1 MKVFLSWS
9 GKTSRQVAQAFHDW
23 LPFVIQAVKP
33 FISTGDI
40 DKGKRWSD
48 VLSSELTETAYGIL
62 VITPDNFDK
71 PWIHFE
77 AGAISKAVDKSYVSP
92 FLFNIDPLRLV
103 GPLTQ
108 FQATVNDP
116 EDILR
121 LLHSINGRL
130 PEDQQLATEVLER
143 EFELL
148 WPDLKKQLDK
158 AAETQDLETHTGF
171 AWLYNA
177 DDVARRQEDT
187 TNKAVWVVTG
197 DVYRNVLND
206 GLKKALQRN
215 LERGLAYTFIMP
227 ASEAG
232 SAARDALKRIATGKC
247 GKIFFNEIPE
257 EEFREAAVTD
267 YIILNPDTDSMT
279 VFLELPISAGGF
291 WIKVKEDSANSLVVR
306 FKKLAQANAVL

>member
-62 VITPDNFDK
+62 IITPDNFDK

-130 PEDQQLATEVLER
+130 PEDQQLTTEVLER

-177 DDVARRQEDT
+177 DDVARRLEDAT
-187 TNKAVWVVTG
+187 TKAAWVVTG
-197 DVYRNVLND
+197 DVYRNALTD

-215 LERGLAYTFIMP
+215 LERGLTYTFIMP

-232 SAARDALKRIATGKC
+232 SAARDALKRISAAKC

-267 YIILNPDTDSMT
+267 YIILDPDTDSMT

-306 FKKLAQANAVL
+306 FKKLAQANDVL

>member
-9 GKTSRQVAQAFHDW
+9 GKTSREVAQAFHDW

-48 VLSSELTETAYGIL
+48 VISNELNETAYGIL
-62 VITPDNFDK
+62 IITPDNFDK

-77 AGAISKAVDKSYVSP
+77 AGAISKAVDKAYVSP
-92 FLFNIDPLRLV
+92 FLFNIDPMRLV

-108 FQATVNDP
+108 FQATINDP
-116 EDILR
+116 DDILR
-121 LLHSINGRL
+121 LLSSINARL
-130 PEDQQLATEVLER
+130 PEDQQLAFEVLNR

-148 WPDLKKQLDK
+148 WPDLKKKLDK

-187 TNKAVWVVTG
+187 ATKAVWIVTP

-206 GLKKALQRN
+206 GLKTALQRN
-215 LERGLAYTFIMP
+215 MERGLPYTFVMP

-232 SAARDALKRIATGKC
+232 SAAREALKRISARKSGT
-247 GKIFFNEIPE
+247 ISFNEVPE
-257 EEFREAAVTD
+257 DEFREEAVTD

-291 WIKVKEDSANSLVVR
+291 WIKVKEEAANSLVVR
-306 FKKLAQANAVL
+306 FRKFAQSGATL

>member
-1 MKVFLSWS
+1 MKVFISWS
-9 GKTSRQVAQAFHDW
+9 GKTSREVAQAFHDW

-48 VLSSELTETAYGIL
+48 VLSTELNETGYGIM

-71 PWIHFE
+71 PWLHFE
-77 AGAISKAVDKSYVSP
+77 AGAISKSVDKAYVSP
-92 FLFNIDPLRLV
+92 FLFNIEPSRLV
-103 GPLTQ
+103 GPLQQ
-108 FQATVNDP
+108 FQATINDRD
-116 EDILR
+116 DILR
-121 LLHSINGRL
+121 LLGSINSRL
-130 PEDQQLATEVLER
+130 PDDRQLSFEVLNR

-148 WPDLKKQLDK
+148 WPDLKKKLDK

-171 AWLYNA
+171 PWLYNA

-187 TNKAVWVVTG
+187 STKAVWIVTA

-215 LERGLAYTFIMP
+215 MDRALSYTFVMP

-232 SAARDALKRIATGKC
+232 SAAKEALKRISSSKSGKVL
-247 GKIFFNEIPE
+247 FSEIPE
-257 EEFREAAVTD
+257 DEFREAAVTD

-306 FKKLAQANAVL
+306 FRKLAHASSTL

>member
-1 MKVFLSWS
+1 MKIFLSWS
-9 GKTSRQVAQAFHDW
+9 GKTSREVAQAFHDW
-23 LPFVIQAVKP
+23 LPFVIQAAKP
-33 FISTGDI
+33 FISSGDI

-48 VLSSELTETAYGIL
+48 VLSSELNETAYGIL
-62 VITPDNFDK
+62 IITPDNFDK

-92 FLFNIDPLRLV
+92 FLFNIEPTRIV
-103 GPLTQ
+103 GPLSQ
-108 FQATVNDP
+108 FQATINDP
-116 EDILR
+116 DDILR
-121 LLHSINGRL
+121 LLSSINRRL
-130 PEDQQLATEVLER
+130 PDDQRLSFEVLSR

-148 WPDLKKQLDK
+148 WPDLKKKLDK

-171 AWLYNA
+171 PWLYNA

-187 TNKAVWVVTG
+187 TTSAVWVVTG

-215 LERGLAYTFIMP
+215 LDRALTYTFVVP

-232 SAARDALKRIATGKC
+232 SAARDGLKRISAAKP
-247 GKIFFNEIPE
+247 GKILFNEIPE
-257 EEFREAAVTD
+257 DDFREAAVTD

-291 WIKVKEDSANSLVVR
+291 WIKVKEDSANSLVGR
-306 FKKLAQANAVL
+306 FKKLVQANAAL

>member
-1 MKVFLSWS
+1 VKVFLSWS
-9 GKTSRQVAQAFHDW
+9 GKTSREVAQAFHDW

-48 VLSSELTETAYGIL
+48 VLSTELNETAYGIL
-62 VITPDNFDK
+62 IITPDNFDK

-77 AGAISKAVDKSYVSP
+77 AGAISKAVDKAFVSP
-92 FLFNIDPLRLV
+92 FLFNIDPVRVV
-103 GPLTQ
+103 GPLSQ
-108 FQATVNDP
+108 FQATINDP
-116 EDILR
+116 DDILR
-121 LLHSINGRL
+121 LMSSINGCL
-130 PEDQQLATEVLER
+130 PEDQRLSFDVLNR

-148 WPDLKKQLDK
+148 WPDLKKRLDK

-171 AWLYNA
+171 PWLYNA
-177 DDVARRQEDT
+177 DDVARRQEDLT
-187 TNKAVWVVTG
+187 TKTVWIVTA

-215 LERGLAYTFIMP
+215 LDRTLTYTFIMP

-232 SAARDALKRIATGKC
+232 SAAKDALKRISAGKP
-247 GKIFFNEIPE
+247 GKILFNEIPE
-257 EEFREAAVTD
+257 DAFREAAVTD
-267 YIILNPDTDSMT
+267 YIILNPDMDSMT

-291 WIKVKEDSANSLVVR
+291 WIKVKEDSANSLVGR
-306 FKKLAQANAVL
+306 FRKLAQANATL